1 MSFLKDTKD
10 IFKNTGLHFRTGVSY
25 MLPVLLIG
33 GFFGSVAVL
42 GKDSDAQIWDMF
54 KTVGEIGLKY
64 FVPVMAAYVAY
75 SISDTPGIAPGFIIG
90 ILAQQTD
97 SGYLGALFGGIL
109 VGYATFMVLKI
120 KLPEIFQSTWGMIAP
135 VFSTLF
141 VALLIVFVIGPPLAS
156 LMESIGNLLH
166 SLGDKGNAA
175 LGAIMGGLG
184 GLDYGGPFSKTQST
198 FATAAMD
205 LKSYIPLGITAAF
218 VTVPPLGLCL
228 ATFLSPKL
236 YTKTERKYAKS
247 SWVYTLVAGFT
258 EIAIPLAANDIIRCT
273 IATIIG
279 CVVTGSI
286 AGFFALELYTPVLGI
301 PQWFF
306 FNKPL
311 VYWGSLSAGVI
322 TTALVVN
329 FLKSISKRD
338 IEAMDKEEENL

>member
-1 MSFLKDTKD
+1 MNFIKESKD
-10 IFKNTGLHFRTGVSY
+10 IFKDTGLHLRTGISY

-42 GKDSDAQIWDMF
+42 GKGSEAQIWVMF
-54 KTVGEIGLKY
+54 STIGEIGLKY
-64 FVPVMAAYVAY
+64 FVPVMSAYIAY
-75 SISDTPGIAPGFIIG
+75 SIADTPGIAPGFIIG

-120 KLPEIFQSTWGMIAP
+120 KLPEILQSTWGMIAP
-135 VFSTLF
+135 VFSTLL
-141 VALLIVFVIGPPLAS
+141 VALMVVFIIGPPLAK
-156 LMESIGNLLH
+156 LMEEIGKGLH
-166 SLGDKGNAA
+166 SLGSKGNAG
-175 LGAIMGGLG
+175 LGAVMGVLG
-184 GLDYGGPFSKTQST
+184 GVDYGGPLSKTQST

-205 LKSYIPLGITAAF
+205 LRSFIPLGITGAF

-228 ATFLSPKL
+228 ATFLKPKL

-273 IATIIG
+273 VATVCG

-306 FNKPL
+306 YNKP
-311 VYWGSLSAGVI
+311 
-322 TTALVVN
+322 
-329 FLKSISKRD
+329 
-338 IEAMDKEEENL
+338 